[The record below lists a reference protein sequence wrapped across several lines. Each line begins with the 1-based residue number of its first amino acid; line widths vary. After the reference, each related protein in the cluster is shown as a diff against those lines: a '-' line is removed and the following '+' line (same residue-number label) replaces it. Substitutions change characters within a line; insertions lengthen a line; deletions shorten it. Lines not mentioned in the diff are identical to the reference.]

1 LLDSLLQET
10 WRTQLQ
16 PVEIVVVSEEV
27 LVIEAEVAEV
37 GAGVTVVGV
46 VVEAAAVG
54 ARKTRNGSL

>member
-16 PVEIVVVSEEV
+16 PVEIVEVFEEVSE
-27 LVIEAEVAEV
+27 IEAEVAEV

-46 VVEAAAVG
+46 VVEAAAVE
-54 ARKTRNGSL
+54 ARKKRTGSL

>member
-27 LVIEAEVAEV
+27 LAIEAEVAEV